1 MTSSASNPLG
11 WEVGQEVTYIMLGR
25 YATVDDQEATITKV
39 GRKYGE
45 VVYRYENRYSDSGWG
60 ESRPMRFVLASG
72 YEGGNTPYFR
82 ITTPELLAEEHR
94 VDLARTAMEAGGL
107 KWAAY
112 SRCPLTA
119 DQMERIAAILNETK
133 ENA

>member
-11 WEVGQEVTYIMLGR
+11 WEVGQKVAYITLGG
-25 YATVDDQEATITKV
+25 YVKGNKYEATITKV

-45 VVYRYENRYSDSGWG
+45 VVYRYENRYSASGWS
-60 ESRPMRFVLASG
+60 ESRPMRFALASG
-72 YEGGNTPYFR
+72 YAGGYNPDFR
-82 ITTPELLAEEHR
+82 VVTPELLAEEHR

-119 DQMERIAAILNETK
+119 DQMERVAAILNETK
-133 ENA
+133 EEA